1 METSDSGN
9 SRVRRLLPVTPAAA
23 CGILVLACLL
33 ILLYRFN
40 PLTSNLFPPCPF
52 HYLTGLHCPG
62 CGSLRA
68 VHRILRGDVSG
79 ALSMNPLLVISLPIF
94 PIAIFRR
101 SWLYA
106 RWLPLTLFIVILLFA
121 VLRNIPA
128 WPFILLAP
136 H

>member
-1 METSDSGN
+1 M
-9 SRVRRLLPVTPAAA
+9 RRRLPQTLAAA
-23 CGILVLACLL
+23 CGILALAGLL
-33 ILLYRFN
+33 TSLYLFN
-40 PLTSNLFPPCPF
+40 PLTSGIFPPCPF

-68 VHRILRGDVSG
+68 MHRIMHGDVTG
-79 ALSMNPLLVISLPIF
+79 ALTMNPLLVMSLPLF
-94 PIAIFRR
+94 PIAILRR

-106 RWLPLTLFIVILLFA
+106 RWLPMAVLIAILLFG

-128 WPFILLAP
+128 WPFVLLAP